1 MFSDTEVFYK
11 IGVSSRANQSR
22 IKEFVSGLNKLT
34 DNNYTYEMLIE
45 MPMLAYAAA
54 ELEKALHT
62 KLQDHRYVT
71 SIVFAG
77 HTECFTTIEPV
88 KDMLVTNVLM
98 YDMRPLRHML
108 HMECVKQGYDISA
121 DNAADIIEHAVLAVF
136 NKYQHMQVIETDE
149 ELYDHLCIVAADWLL
164 QDDALDL
171 SKSLVSVERIGN
183 ILLSL
188 RFH

>member
-1 MFSDTEVFYK
+1 MECV
-11 IGVSSRANQSR
+11 VRQ
-22 IKEFVSGLNKLT
+22 LCCPT
-34 DNNYTYEMLIE
+34 DGRPLAPLAKPAVRQLAL
-45 MPMLAYAAA
+45 PMLRIP
-54 ELEKALHT
+54 EG
-62 KLQDHRYVT
+62 HRHIRVPR
-71 SIVFAG
+71 IVFAG
-77 HTECFTTIEPV
+77 HTECFTTIAPV

-171 SKSLVSVERIGN
+171 SKSLVSVERVSN